1 MSKSISYGY
10 VDTPIPGVGELSLP
24 RAVVN
29 FSSDY
34 RTREDEPD
42 NVILTNLTAP
52 QGKPE
57 SFRFAYSE
65 VADVYKGT
73 NIEPALRTQT
83 KRGVQVLV
91 RVDETWQVKDSA
103 DPTYEVAL
111 PVSAHLVLKIPNSDM
126 ITSEQ
131 VEYLVGRLVS
141 GLFNSGETGT
151 DRLTSLLR
159 GSLKPSK

>member
-10 VDTPIPGVGELSLP
+10 VDTPVPGVTELKLP

-29 FSSDY
+29 FGTDY
-34 RTREDEPD
+34 RVREDEPD
-42 NVILTNLTAP
+42 HVVITNLTAP

-57 SFRFAYSE
+57 SYKFAYTD

-73 NIEPALRTQT
+73 DIEPALRTQT
-83 KRGVQVLV
+83 KRGVQCLV
-91 RVDETWQVKDSA
+91 RLDETWRVTDES

-131 VEYLVGRLVS
+131 VQYLVGRLIS
-141 GLFNSGETGT
+141 GLYDTGST
-151 DRLTSLLR
+151 ELDRLTALLR

>member
-10 VDTPIPGVGELSLP
+10 VDTPVPGVSELKLN
-24 RAVVN
+24 RAIVN
-29 FSSDY
+29 FESDY
-34 RTREDEPD
+34 RVREDEPD
-42 NVILTNLTAP
+42 NVVITNLTAP

-65 VADVYKGT
+65 IADVYKGT
-73 NIEPALRTQT
+73 DIEPALRTQT
-83 KRGVQVLV
+83 KRGVQCLV
-91 RVDETWQVKDSA
+91 RLDETWDVKDSA

-131 VEYLVGRLVS
+131 VQYLVGRLVS
-141 GLFNSGETGT
+141 GLYSTGST
-151 DRLTSLLR
+151 ELDRLTALLR

>member
-1 MSKSISYGY
+1 MSKSISYGF
-10 VDTPIPGVGELSLP
+10 VDTPVPGVTELKFP

-29 FSSDY
+29 FGADY
-34 RTREDEPD
+34 RIREDEPN
-42 NVILTNLTAP
+42 NVIVTNLTAP

-57 SFRFAYSE
+57 TFRWAYSE
-65 VADVYKGT
+65 IADVYKGT
-73 NIEPALRTQT
+73 DIEPALRTQT

-91 RVDETWQVKDSA
+91 KNDETWRISDSE

-131 VEYLVGRLVS
+131 VEYLVGRLIS
-141 GLFNSGETGT
+141 GLFSTGSESL
-151 DRLTSLLR
+151 DRLTALLR
-159 GSLKPSK
+159 GSLRPLD